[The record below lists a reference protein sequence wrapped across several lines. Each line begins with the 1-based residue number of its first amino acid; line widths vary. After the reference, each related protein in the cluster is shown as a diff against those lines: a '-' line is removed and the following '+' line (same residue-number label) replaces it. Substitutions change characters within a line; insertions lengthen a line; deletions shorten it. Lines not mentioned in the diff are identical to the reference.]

1 MANRVDPYGSFNF
14 QLLIDGVT
22 EGHFTECSGLG
33 MRIEAIQYREAG
45 TSQAVRRIPGRVE
58 YGDVILR
65 YGLTDSLDLWNW
77 LRTVAQGVVQRKN
90 VSVVMLAS
98 DGASE
103 AIRWNLLNAWPAEW
117 RGAPLRALSQEVAI
131 EEMRLVCDE
140 MNRA

>member
-1 MANRVDPYGSFNF
+1 MANRVDPYGAFNF

-58 YGDVILR
+58 YGDVILS

-131 EEMRLVCDE
+131 EQMRLVCDE